1 LISDDFILKPLI
13 SYEGAIEQ
21 IAVLN
26 FDGKFLVIVDGKM
39 KIISNSSEASLL
51 FDELAGELNVLSQR
65 ALLKKSGEAVL
76 IECKAAEGK

>member
-1 LISDDFILKPLI
+1 MISDDFILKPLI
-13 SYEGAIEQ
+13 SYERVIEQ

-65 ALLKKSGEAVL
+65 ALLKSSGEAVL
-76 IECKAAEGK
+76 IECKSA